1 MACPSALLPPQG
13 THNPSA
19 LTPPHTSL
27 EIQFVLAEGLLAA
40 FTDQGT
46 RVVKILE
53 QVTQL
58 MRAGIGF

>member
-1 MACPSALLPPQG
+1 M
-13 THNPSA
+13 
-19 LTPPHTSL
+19 
-27 EIQFVLAEGLLAA
+27 AEGLLAA
-40 FTDQGT
+40 FTDQDT